1 MDLTD
6 TRAVREASRKR
17 MTARFHAEVH
27 EVQAQ
32 AKLMPDFQNQ
42 EGGYSLQGQVGCM
55 AAAKVIVTISG
66 GTGNS
71 VLIWVLVILVCSV
84 CGNY

>member
-1 MDLTD
+1 MI
-6 TRAVREASRKR
+6 SKR
-17 MTARFHAEVH
+17 SQIQSIQSSHLH
-27 EVQAQ
+27 KVQAQ
-32 AKLMPDFQNQ
+32 AKLMLDFQNQ
-42 EGGYSLQGQVGCM
+42 EGGYSLWGQVGCM

-71 VLIWVLVILVCSV
+71 VLIWVRVILVCSV

>member
-1 MDLTD
+1 MI
-6 TRAVREASRKR
+6 SKR
-17 MTARFHAEVH
+17 SQIQSIHSSHLH

-32 AKLMPDFQNQ
+32 AKLTPDFQNQ